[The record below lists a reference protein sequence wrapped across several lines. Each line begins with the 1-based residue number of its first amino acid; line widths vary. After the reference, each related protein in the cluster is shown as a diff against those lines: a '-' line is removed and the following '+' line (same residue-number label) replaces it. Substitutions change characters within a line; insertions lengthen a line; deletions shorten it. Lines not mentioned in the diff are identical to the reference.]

1 MLKRLRLALADLTE
15 DDEHHSVTIAAREL
29 CKLADIALSVFTQ
42 AIKALKER
50 NLVTV
55 RHGGN
60 RRQSAYQVNFF
71 KTICASN
78 LDAPPLENTALVRAA
93 LASDFDATTLSL
105 IDHVF
110 SAKPRRWPHSYMAK
124 CGRNAAGNRCR
135 IGNPPPPPTAK
146 DVAQLLSIADER
158 SVTRALEHLLTEAH
172 EPYIY
177 FWFVATPAEAGRRRR
192 ATRQAIHRAAH
203 PRRRRG
209 REEAVICHKKGPQHS
224 RA

>member
-110 SAKPRRWPHSYMAK
+110 SAKPRRLAALLHGQVRPQRRRQPLPDRQPATAPDREGRCSTPQHCRRTQRNPRARTPPHR
-124 CGRNAAGNRCR
+124 G
-135 IGNPPPPPTAK
+135 P
-146 DVAQLLSIADER
+146 
-158 SVTRALEHLLTEAH
+158 RALHIFLVRRDASRSG
-172 EPYIY
+172 P
-177 FWFVATPAEAGRRRR
+177 TPASYP
-192 ATRQAIHRAAH
+192 TSNS
-203 PRRRRG
+203 PSSS
-209 REEAVICHKKGPQHS
+209 PSTPS